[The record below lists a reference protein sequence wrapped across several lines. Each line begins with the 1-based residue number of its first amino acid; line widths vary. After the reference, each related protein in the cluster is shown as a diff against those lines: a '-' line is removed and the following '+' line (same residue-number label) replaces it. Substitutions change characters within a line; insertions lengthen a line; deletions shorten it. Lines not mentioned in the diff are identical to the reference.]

1 LASLPSVTLRSMQHR
16 ELCLLTAVNRRSRE
30 RKGLEA
36 IFSSKDSST
45 KTEALAGAA
54 ATLAGVLLAI
64 LAVLRTEEPQV
75 LGTSAN
81 VIYSALTFGAIGALL
96 LVSGVGTIAFAFT
109 NRDSKLSNRAASRLE
124 TRRMFGPGS
133 RMGAVAFFQ
142 SLVLVGLYSGFVQEF
157 ESNKTMQVW
166 LRSNL
171 PLGQTVLNWEG
182 VIILSVLLGLLLLQF
197 LPGRY
202 FSE

>member
-1 LASLPSVTLRSMQHR
+1 MQPR

-36 IFSSKDSST
+36 IFSSKDSSI
-45 KTEALAGAA
+45 KTEVLAGAA
-54 ATLAGVLLAI
+54 GMLAGSLFAVLAI
-64 LAVLRTEEPQV
+64 LRTSEPQV
-75 LGTSAN
+75 LGTSAK
-81 VIYSALTFGAIGALL
+81 VIYSALTFGAIGTLL
-96 LVSGVGTIAFAFT
+96 LVSGGGTIAFAFT
-109 NRDSKLSNRAASRLE
+109 NRDSKLSKSSASHLE

-133 RMGAVAFFQ
+133 RMGAAALIQ

-157 ESNKTMQVW
+157 DLNTTMQVW
-166 LRSNL
+166 LRSNF
-171 PLGQTVLNWEG
+171 PAGQSVLNWEG
-182 VIILSVLLGLLLLQF
+182 VLILSVLLGFLLLQF